1 MFFCPL
7 RPYMM
12 CPFYYMNNMDDIN
25 ESYIYEDRDDEENR
39 QAGFAF
45 VRFMHTS
52 PNTPPVDIYID
63 DRKAVSN
70 LTYASMAGYAAL
82 PSTFQKIAVYPTGDT
97 RQPLL
102 TFSINPAQNSFR
114 TIVIAGLSPSIQHR
128 TYMDSDEIIPTNQSR
143 FRFVH
148 LAPAAPSVDVV
159 TETGQQLLSSVTF
172 GRMADYINISPDI
185 YRFRLRIAGT
195 PNEILALPE
204 ITFNGGR
211 AYTIY
216 AIGLFGGTPPLT
228 AVMVTDGRR

>member
-12 CPFYYMNNMDDIN
+12 CPLYCINNMYIDEFD
-25 ESYIYEDRDDEENR
+25 IYEDRDDEKNR

-45 VRFMHTS
+45 VRFLHTS

-82 PSTFQKIAVYPTGDT
+82 PSTLQKITVYPTGDT

-102 TFSINPAQNSFR
+102 TFTINPAQNSFR
-114 TIVIAGLSPSIQHR
+114 TIVIAGLSPSIQYR
-128 TYMDSDEIIPTNQSR
+128 TYIDSHEIIPTNESR

-148 LAPAAPSVDVV
+148 LAPGAPSVDVV
-159 TETGQQLLSSVTF
+159 TETGQQLLSGVTF

-204 ITFNGGR
+204 ITLSGGR

-216 AIGLFGGTPPLT
+216 AIGLLGGMPPLT